1 MCNKLRHALVF
12 VNIINF
18 LCINIR
24 RARFLAKNVMIFS
37 VNLIL
42 GRENYAGHDDVTLM
56 TL

>member
-1 MCNKLRHALVF
+1 MTTAKVMYKD
-12 VNIINF
+12 
-18 LCINIR
+18 
-24 RARFLAKNVMIFS
+24 RFLVKIVMIFS